1 MSDCYGFLI
10 KQITGGRYGIIFD
23 RHIAVNGLIRS
34 VYFPLLSFFLLESI
48 FWFMPLKKTERS
60 VGWNVV
66 IKTGVICLGYQKYQL
81 NQRITSKN
89 QNQRNAN

>member
-10 KQITGGRYGIIFD
+10 KEITGGQYGIIYN
-23 RHIAVNGLIRS
+23 RHITVNGLIQS
-34 VYFPLLSFFLLESI
+34 VYFPL
-48 FWFMPLKKTERS
+48 KKTGRS
-60 VGWNVV
+60 VSWNVV
-66 IKTGVICLGYQKYQL
+66 IKTGVICLGFQKYQL